1 MPILMAAKEKRISKS
16 SLFSSDIG
24 IDLGTANTLVYVR
37 GRGIVLNEPSVVTV
51 NDKTGQVVAIGKEAK
66 MMLGKTPP
74 HVRVVRPLSH
84 GVISDFEVTE
94 ELLAYLIR
102 KAQGDRTRLF
112 GPRVVVGVPTGVTN
126 VESRAVRDAALASG
140 AREVYIV
147 EETMA
152 GAIGA
157 KLPVRDPVGTMVL
170 DIGGGTT
177 DIAVIALGGTVA
189 SKSSH
194 VAGDRF
200 NENIIDFVRSEFQ
213 LAIGEKTAEDVK
225 IGIGAV
231 LPLSEPLT
239 QAVRG
244 RDLATGLPREV
255 KLTDTHIREA
265 LQPSLDKLMEA
276 MKEVIEATPPELL
289 SDVLERGVT
298 VFGGGALLRGLP
310 EMLSNMLGVPV
321 FVATDPLT
329 AVVRGTG
336 IIVEDPRAWSGIF
349 LHEDAILP
357 QT

>member
-1 MPILMAAKEKRISKS
+1 MAKRRFSKNS
-16 SLFSSDIG
+16 IFSSDIG

-51 NDKTGQVVAIGKEAK
+51 NDKTGQMVAVGKEAK

-74 HVRVVRPLSH
+74 HIRAVRPLHH

-102 KAQGDRTRLF
+102 KAQGGRSRLL

-126 VESRAVRDAALASG
+126 VESRAVRDAALTAG
-140 AREVYIV
+140 AREVFIL
-147 EETMA
+147 EEPMA

-157 KLPVRDPVGTMVL
+157 KLPITEAIGTMVL
-170 DIGGGTT
+170 DIGGGST
-177 DIAVIALGGTVA
+177 DIAVIALGGTVS

-213 LAIGEKTAEDVK
+213 LAIGEKTAEDTK
-225 IGIGAV
+225 IAIGAV
-231 LPLSEPLT
+231 LPLPQPLER
-239 QAVRG
+239 AVRG
-244 RDLATGLPREV
+244 RDLATGLPREIIM
-255 KLTDTHIREA
+255 TDTHIREA
-265 LQPSLDKLMEA
+265 LSPSLDSLMEA
-276 MKEVIEATPPELL
+276 MKEVIEHTPPELL

-310 EMLSNMLGVPV
+310 QLLSRMLGVPV
-321 FVATDPLT
+321 HVAADPLT

-336 IIVEDPRAWSGIF
+336 IVTEDPEPWKDAF
-349 LHEDAILP
+349 LHEDAIL
-357 QT
+357 THA